1 MGPLSPLALD
11 VKEREAEVESPTT
24 SDPENDLE
32 KQPLF
37 MATETHQHIQQRVL
51 PKRWHSE
58 HAKKPA
64 PLRLETPLSMA
75 TDDSSIPNSPSYYTQ
90 NPPWLAGGG
99 EVGEEGEDITTSI

>member
-1 MGPLSPLALD
+1 MLRR
-11 VKEREAEVESPTT
+11 VEAEVESPTA

-37 MATETHQHIQQRVL
+37 MEAMKPICTFSRRVL

-75 TDDSSIPNSPSYYTQ
+75 TDDSSIPNYSYLQHTLE
-90 NPPWLAGGG
+90 PPLAGGG
-99 EVGEEGEDITTSI
+99 EVGEEGEDITASVSPWK